1 MNWKCPVC
9 GNPENL
15 DESLRCTCDHEI
27 KADEIER
34 FRVEPD
40 VISADSKSW
49 FHSVCKSILTFLLIL
64 FLGASIIPLDNDIK
78 TKFVFFVA
86 ICVATTFL
94 CFQFPKVLS
103 VQRMSLLTTVT
114 AIVAGATLPALSLL
128 APVNTKYLEN
138 FTSLTFSQQAAYV
151 VFAWALFPVAEE
163 IYFRGLLFP
172 VTAGRM
178 GYSAG
183 AILSV
188 LLFVLYHMRTS
199 GLAGLA
205 VQGAIYTWLR
215 YRNNS
220 VSPSMLAHSV
230 HNCSLLLIANLRS

>member
-1 MNWKCPVC
+1 M
-9 GNPENL
+9 
-15 DESLRCTCDHEI
+15 
-27 KADEIER
+27 
-34 FRVEPD
+34 
-40 VISADSKSW
+40 
-49 FHSVCKSILTFLLIL
+49 SILTFLLIL

-86 ICVATTFL
+86 ICGATTFL
-94 CFQFPKVLS
+94 YFQFPRVLN
-103 VQRMSLLTTVT
+103 VQRMSLLTTVS
-114 AIVAGATLPALSLL
+114 AILAGATLPALSLL